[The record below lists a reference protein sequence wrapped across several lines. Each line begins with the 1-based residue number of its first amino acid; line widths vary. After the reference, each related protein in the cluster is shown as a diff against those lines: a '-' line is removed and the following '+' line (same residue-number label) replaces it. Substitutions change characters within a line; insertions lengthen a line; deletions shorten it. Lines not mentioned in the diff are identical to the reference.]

1 MTRFEYTY
9 SLEYYANQAF
19 IQTPILQNRDIL
31 EVYLDGVGRSEIVSA
46 GTPVDQQVK
55 YEASGKITFP
65 SVLELGTKIV
75 VLYQN
80 L

>member
-9 SLEYYANQAF
+9 TGNLGYLES
-19 IQTPILQNRDIL
+19 TILQNRDIL
-31 EVYLDGVGRSEIVSA
+31 EVYLDGIGRSEITV
-46 GTPVDQQVK
+46 GVPTGQQVS
-55 YEASGKITFP
+55 YDPTLGRLTFP
-65 SVLELGTKIV
+65 DTLEQNTQIV

>member
-19 IQTPILQNRDIL
+19 IQVPLLQNRDIL
-31 EVYLDGVGRSEIVSA
+31 EVYLDGVGRSEIVSS
-46 GTPVDQQVK
+46 GTPTGQQVK
-55 YEASGKITFP
+55 YETSGKITFP
-65 SVLELGTKIV
+65 SVLELDTKIV